1 VRAEPRLFELC
12 RTEQKSRSNFIL
24 KMGIQ
29 EAVAKSAESLTIY
42 IVKEALFC
50 NVYEQSAWRFI
61 ELIKPYKPIK
71 KRVKKLNM
79 DVVSIGFPK
88 SQLYAI
94 SEIARQNGFTLA
106 QEESGS
112 LTIKIPVEPYINFD
126 EWKQSIPLNLMEKP
140 CLTDQSISGNQFEWF
155 SIVKEVELYTVAD
168 HTPMQSMQFL
178 IDLQNKIK
186 LVKKMPE

>member
-1 VRAEPRLFELC
+1 M
-12 RTEQKSRSNFIL
+12 TID
-24 KMGIQ
+24 
-29 EAVAKSAESLTIY
+29 EAVTKSAESLTIY
-42 IVKEALFC
+42 IAKEALFC

-88 SQLYAI
+88 SQLTAI
-94 SEIARQNGFTLA
+94 SEIAHKNGFTLA

-112 LTIKIPVEPYINFD
+112 LTIKITGEPDVNFD
-126 EWKQSIPLNLMEKP
+126 EWK
-140 CLTDQSISGNQFEWF
+140 
-155 SIVKEVELYTVAD
+155 
-168 HTPMQSMQFL
+168 QSMQFL

>member
-1 VRAEPRLFELC
+1 M
-12 RTEQKSRSNFIL
+12 TID
-24 KMGIQ
+24 
-29 EAVAKSAESLTIY
+29 EAVTKSAESLTIY

-88 SQLYAI
+88 LQLPAI
-94 SEIARQNGFTLA
+94 SEIAHKNGFTLA
-106 QEESGS
+106 QEEPGS
-112 LTIKIPVEPYINFD
+112 LTITIPSEPYFNFD
-126 EWKQSIPLNLMEKP
+126 EWKQNIPLNLPEKP
-140 CLTDQSISGNQFEWF
+140 GLKDQRISGNQVELF
-155 SIVKEVELYTVAD
+155 SIVKEVELFTVAD